1 MCEETEDQMVMVD
14 NYLMLDENEQNLSKE
29 RSRLWEV
36 PAGDSGSGAW
46 PDRAA
51 AQSYS
56 RGRGQST
63 TTSPLFPQTPP
74 TRGS

>member
-1 MCEETEDQMVMVD
+1 MITH
-14 NYLMLDENEQNLSKE
+14 S
-29 RSRLWEV
+29 SRLWEV

-63 TTSPLFPQTPP
+63 TTSPLFPPTPP